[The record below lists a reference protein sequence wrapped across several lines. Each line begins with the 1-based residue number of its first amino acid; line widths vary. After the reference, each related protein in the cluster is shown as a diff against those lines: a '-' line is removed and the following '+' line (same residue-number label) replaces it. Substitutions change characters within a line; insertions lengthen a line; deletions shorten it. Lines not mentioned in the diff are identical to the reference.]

1 MLPLLPLLGV
11 GLKVAAG
18 AGLKVAVGAIGV
30 KVASNVIGL
39 VTMHY
44 ITDYVKN
51 KNKYKRAIKYRIEE
65 ILKSGN
71 YNTINIGIYDD
82 NSVLLGNEVIT
93 CESVD
98 NNLKVGQE
106 IYI

>member
-18 AGLKVAVGAIGV
+18 LIGV
-30 KVASNVIGL
+30 KVASDVVVGL
-39 VTMHY
+39 ATMNY
-44 ITDYVKN
+44 ITNYVKN
-51 KNKYKRAIKYRIEE
+51 KNKYKRATKYRIEE

-71 YNTINIGIYDD
+71 YNTINIGIYDY
-82 NSVLLGNEVIT
+82 NSTLLGNEAIT

-98 NNLKVGQE
+98 NNLRVGQE